1 MGERGPGLRF
11 RRVREAG
18 PLLTEHV
25 TPSRAAELLRRHGLH
40 ARKGF
45 GQHFLVDPN
54 TVRRIVR
61 LAGVRADEA
70 ILEIGPGLGSLT
82 VALAEAARRVVAL
95 EIDERMSDVL
105 EEVVGGTP
113 NVEVVVGDALRAD
126 LSALCGGRARLVSN
140 LPYNVATPIVARV
153 LDDVDEIA
161 GGLVMVQREL
171 GERWT
176 APPGSKTYGAISVR
190 VAFHARARVVGEVPR
205 TVFLPPP
212 GVDSVLVA
220 FERRAQPPVDVDDP
234 RAFLR
239 LVEAAF
245 AHRRKTL
252 RNALGAAGH
261 DKTDVEAAL
270 AGAGLEPASRAEELS
285 IEDFARLYRALGDDR
300 R

>member
-1 MGERGPGLRF
+1 M
-11 RRVREAG
+11 V
-18 PLLTEHV
+18 EHV

-61 LAGVRADEA
+61 LAGVRAGEA
-70 ILEIGPGLGSLT
+70 ILEIGPGLGALT

-95 EIDERMSDVL
+95 EIDERMSDAL
-105 EEVVGGTP
+105 EEVVGGAP
-113 NVEVVVGDALRAD
+113 NVEVVRGDALRAD

-153 LDDVDEIA
+153 LDDVGEID

-176 APPGSKTYGAISVR
+176 ASPGSKTYGAISVR

-220 FERRAQPPVDVDDP
+220 FERRTQAPVDVDDP

-239 LVEAAF
+239 LVQGSF

-252 RNALGAAGH
+252 PNALGAAGH
-261 DKTDVEAAL
+261 DKTDVSDAL
-270 AGAGLEPASRAEELS
+270 TRAGLEPASRAEELS
-285 IEDFARLYRALGDDR
+285 IEDFARLHRALGGDPG
-300 R
+300 

>member
-1 MGERGPGLRF
+1 MREPAAPPGKGRS
-11 RRVREAG
+11 VIEY
-18 PLLTEHV
+18 V
-25 TPSRAAELLRRHGLH
+25 TPSRAAQLLRRHGLH

-61 LAGVRADEA
+61 LAGVRSDET

-82 VALAEAARRVVAL
+82 VALAEAAGRVVAL
-95 EIDERMSDVL
+95 EIDERMSGVL
-105 EEVVGGTP
+105 ADVVGGAP
-113 NVEVVVGDALRAD
+113 NVEAARGDALDAD
-126 LSALCGGRARLVSN
+126 LSALCGGTARLVSN
-140 LPYNVATPIVARV
+140 LPYNVATPILARV
-153 LDDVDEIA
+153 LDDVDEVG

-190 VAFHARARVVGEVPR
+190 IAFHARARMVGEVPR

-220 FERRAQPPVDVDDP
+220 FERRTEPPVDVDDP

-239 LVEAAF
+239 LVEEAF

-261 DKTDVEAAL
+261 AKRDVEDAL
-270 AGAGLEPASRAEELS
+270 ARAGLEPASRAERLS
-285 IEDFARLYRALGDDR
+285 IEDFARLHRALEGHPG
-300 R
+300 